1 MSGLTLNLLLAV
13 VWMLLAGEVSTR
25 ELVIGFL
32 LGFGI
37 LALFPRA
44 LSSGGYVRRTLAA
57 LGFLGF
63 FLRELTLANVQ
74 VALFALQRRPR
85 LNPLIVAVPLRV
97 QGDTAQT
104 LLAASITLMPGTV
117 ALGFSADRR
126 VMYAHAIGT
135 ASAQAA
141 RDSIL
146 KVEDRLLRVLA
157 PAAPSPPQGAD
168 A

>member
-1 MSGLTLNLLLAV
+1 MKGLTLHLLLAV
-13 VWMLLAGEVSTR
+13 VWALLAGEVSTR
-25 ELVIGFL
+25 ELAAGFL
-32 LGFGI
+32 LGFGL
-37 LALFPRA
+37 LALFPQA
-44 LSSGGYVRRTLAA
+44 LGTRGYVQRTLAA
-57 LGFLGF
+57 LGFTLF
-63 FLRELTLANVQ
+63 FLRELTVANVS